1 MGLSQAERRGIDC
14 GDTVQAI
21 TTSRRTTRRNL
32 LVILTVVWGGLA
44 LDFREAVAAEKK
56 TAPQWEDISLAAK
69 DGLKLKCRYY
79 FGRADKKTVPI
90 IMLHA
95 WGETGA
101 AMYPLAEALSNP
113 ESHGHAVV
121 VPDLRGHGGSTEV
134 LLPGGGTKQVSADS
148 MRKIDF
154 DAIVRYDL
162 QAIKRL
168 LREKHNA
175 GKVNIEMLTL
185 VASQESA
192 IFATEWAALD
202 WSIRPLPT
210 HKLGQYVKAI
220 VYLSPTASFK
230 GMNLQRSLNHAQ
242 VRSLLSM
249 LILYGEN
256 EAPARNDARR
266 AHNLVKRFHVEDFKT
281 EEEGRDLQDLFIHGL
296 TTSLQGSKLITAP
309 GLNVIPGIASFIDLR
324 LVQKSDRLIWEPREN
339 PFSAD

>member
-1 MGLSQAERRGIDC
+1 MTAPTIW
-14 GDTVQAI
+14 AI
-21 TTSRRTTRRNL
+21 
-32 LVILTVVWGGLA
+32 LA
-44 LDFREAVAAEKK
+44 ISFGAVAFDVRAAIAAEKK
-56 TAPQWEDISLAAK
+56 TAPQWEDITLDAK

-79 FGRADKKTVPI
+79 FGKADKKTVPI

-101 AMYPLAEALSNP
+101 AMYPLAEALSDP
-113 ESHGHAVV
+113 SSHGHAVV
-121 VPDLRGHGGSTEV
+121 VPDLRGHGASTTI
-134 LLPGGGTKQVSADS
+134 LLPGGGSKQVSADS

-162 QAIKRL
+162 QAVKRL

-185 VASQESA
+185 VATQESA

-256 EAPARNDARR
+256 DAPARNDARR
-266 AHNLVKRFHVEDFKT
+266 AHNLIKRFHVEDFKS
-281 EEEGRDLQDLFIHGL
+281 EEERRDLQDLFIHGL
-296 TTSLQGSKLITAP
+296 STSLQGSKLITAP
-309 GLNVIPGIASFIDLR
+309 GMNVIPGVANFIDLR
-324 LVQKSDRLIWEPREN
+324 LVQKSDRLVWEPREN